1 MFVTA
6 VYFLFLLKLKWPKNK
21 NIYDIKFQVVLL
33 LEKFQMLL
41 KNVKSL
47 LEQLQVCI
55 LAEIV
60 FRVRCTLRELRPYWV
75 KIYLAQSNCRDLPH
89 ILDFLSIRKV
99 KFEKDLA
106 LPIENFPSLVLP
118 RNAMGCNILLFN
130 LRSIICQVVTP
141 RGLKTRETFKPLAL
155 KVVAVA

>member
-1 MFVTA
+1 
-6 VYFLFLLKLKWPKNK
+6 
-21 NIYDIKFQVVLL
+21 
-33 LEKFQMLL
+33 MLL

-141 RGLKTRETFKPLAL
+141 AG
-155 KVVAVA
+155 